1 MQRKLRNIIIGVV
14 RNAVLLMY
22 FGMTDIHMDNVIAH
36 GKYPVII
43 DTEFMFDRR
52 IEVWYTKKKFAAE
65 FDGYSDT
72 YGICAERNGNNA
84 L

>member
-1 MQRKLRNIIIGVV
+1 MCEKEIKEYYYRCGAECCL
-14 RNAVLLMY
+14 AYVL
-22 FGMTDIHMDNVIAH
+22 GMTDIHMDNVIAH

-52 IEVWYTKKKFAAE
+52 IEVGTQRK
-65 FDGYSDT
+65 
-72 YGICAERNGNNA
+72 N

>member
-1 MQRKLRNIIIGVV
+1 MASRDDYGWEQEVTEAEWMCEKEIQEYYYRCGAECCL
-14 RNAVLLMY
+14 AYVL
-22 FGMTDIHMDNVIAH
+22 GMTDIHMDNVIAH

-52 IEVWYTKKKFAAE
+52 IEVGTQRK
-65 FDGYSDT
+65 
-72 YGICAERNGNNA
+72 N